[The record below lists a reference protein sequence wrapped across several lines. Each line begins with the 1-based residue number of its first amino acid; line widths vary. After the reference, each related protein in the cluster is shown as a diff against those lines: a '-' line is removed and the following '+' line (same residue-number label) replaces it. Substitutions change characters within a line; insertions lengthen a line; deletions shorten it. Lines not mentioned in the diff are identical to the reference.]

1 MNTFVRN
8 PYNYDTNEASEQSAL
23 YCTDGTR
30 TQQNFKAECDI
41 NFMLKKFGV
50 AGLPAGARI
59 PEYGDFSGI
68 TDYHSAMNA
77 VIDAKMAFDAL
88 PSAVRKRFGND
99 AGAFVD
105 FCADERNREELVDM
119 GLIEP
124 QKAVQAAESSV
135 SEGGEPS
142 VAQ

>member
-1 MNTFVRN
+1 MSTFVRN
-8 PYNYDTNEASEQSAL
+8 PYNYDTNLASAQSAL

-41 NFMLKKFGV
+41 NYMLRKFGV

-68 TDYHSAMNA
+68 TDYHSAINA
-77 VIDAKMAFDAL
+77 VIDARMAFDAL

-99 AGAFVD
+99 AGAFVE
-105 FCADERNREELVDM
+105 FCSDSSNREELERM
-119 GLIEP
+119 GLLDP
-124 QKAVQAAESSV
+124 QRPVEAVSSV
-135 SEGGEPS
+135 SEGGQPS